1 MTGSVTARPFN
12 SWDAIKILALLL
24 MFVDHSGAFFFR
36 HESEQWLRAIGRGA
50 APIFLFLAGYA
61 SSYRFKWD
69 LFFLAALMTVSD
81 TLLAG
86 HLRTQN
92 ILVTII
98 LTRMFLNWY
107 ERKGE
112 IIKRPQQMLM
122 GCVAWLVT
130 MLLFQYGTF
139 GLMFGLCGYVKRR
152 RDYFGDA
159 VAKRMLVITFA
170 LFAAVTQWSFEFAW
184 YGTLIMLA
192 TISCVCW
199 LLMRFELKAVD
210 TSKLPAPLVWTG
222 KQVSHYSGYI
232 YALHLIALE
241 WITGFNF

>member
-1 MTGSVTARPFN
+1 MTDAATVRPFN

-50 APIFLFLAGYA
+50 APIFLFLSGYA

-69 LFFLAALMTVSD
+69 LFFLAALMTLSD

-98 LTRMFLNWY
+98 LTRVFLNWY
-107 ERKGE
+107 EQKGE
-112 IIKRPQQMLM
+112 YIKHPQQMLM

-139 GLMFGLCGYVKRR
+139 GLMFGLCGYVMRR
-152 RDYFGDA
+152 KDYYGKA
-159 VAKRMLVITFA
+159 VANRMLIITFV
-170 LFAAVTQWSFEFAW
+170 LFAAMTQWSFGFAW
-184 YGTLIMLA
+184 YGALVMLA
-192 TISCVCW
+192 TVSSVCW
-199 LLMRFELKAVD
+199 LLTRFELKPVD
-210 TSKLPAPLVWTG
+210 TSKLPVSLVWTG
-222 KQVSHYSGYI
+222 KQISHYSGYI
-232 YALHLIALE
+232 YAFHLIAIE
-241 WITGFNF
+241 WITGFPF